1 MYPNKAPPKDAPM
14 MIPGEE
20 STRGNGLLY
29 LNLHLLRLCLL
40 HFEKITKYFRHLQ
53 IF

>member
-29 LNLHLLRLCLL
+29 LNLLLLRLCLL
-40 HFEKITKYFRHLQ
+40 HFEKMKKYFRHL
-53 IF
+53 